1 MSQLMMIQSNAQVLS
16 IIDVANVLKQ
26 SHKTLQ
32 RWDDAGILPATL
44 NVYGNRVY
52 DKDAV
57 LYMKQ
62 ALDGPTRKDVAKKCK
77 VSEATVRIWE
87 KTGALKPSYE
97 IGRTVYYDEY
107 ELASFIK
114 RRGEQL

>member
-1 MSQLMMIQSNAQVLS
+1 MMRQPKTQVLS
-16 IIDVANVLKQ
+16 IVDVANVLNQ

-44 NVYGNRVY
+44 NAYGNRVY
-52 DKDAV
+52 NKDAV

-62 ALDGPTRKDVAKKCK
+62 ALNGPTRKDVADKCQ
-77 VSEATVRIWE
+77 VSEATVRLWE
-87 KTGALKPSYE
+87 KTGALKPAYE
-97 IGRTVYYDEY
+97 IGRTVYYDEH

-114 RRGEQL
+114 RRGEQI